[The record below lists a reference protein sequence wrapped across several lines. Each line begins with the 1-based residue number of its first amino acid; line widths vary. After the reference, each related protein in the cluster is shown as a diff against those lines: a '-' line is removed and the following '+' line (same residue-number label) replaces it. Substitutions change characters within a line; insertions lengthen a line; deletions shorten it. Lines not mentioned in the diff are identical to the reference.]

1 MTRRSERAEA
11 YTDFL
16 RLAHADVR
24 LLRIAIDRFAHGVP
38 EDEEARKMIEETA
51 EIVVGFNAALNRVEI
66 IGSEETA
73 HAAKDVA
80 ATAADMSQR
89 LRRSYLS
96 GEPVELEAGMGEYRL
111 MRQAMESFAVLCR
124 RELDM

>member
-1 MTRRSERAEA
+1 
-11 YTDFL
+11 
-16 RLAHADVR
+16 
-24 LLRIAIDRFAHGVP
+24 
-38 EDEEARKMIEETA
+38 MIEETA